1 MVGNKLA
8 MDKKFGL
15 YLSLAVGALAFLI
28 IAVTYKLGFATQN
41 IVTIWPSAAITYWA
55 VRRYGKWAM
64 LPIVVAENL
73 HAYLFLNILPLAYF
87 VPVTNALAAYLGV
100 LVERRLNPQNNPFSS
115 LPHILAL
122 VFGGFLTLAISGAI
136 LGGSIM
142 AYVYHIEDWPE
153 LVWLWILSDYT
164 GLIMLAPLLI
174 VFEQHCRGMTFKK
187 ILLQALPTLT
197 AILIIWLM
205 GATHLLA
212 DHGYYIVGLILT
224 PMILFLAFKRP
235 THYLCINYTLI
246 CAGALLAV
254 LSSIDGDLTA
264 NLWLSNQHY
273 ITQVILIGY
282 LVHAVNLQ
290 RMQLLKSLRKE
301 RDFLENRVN
310 LRTEQLAEE
319 VATNKRIAEEMKRL
333 ATIDSLTETLNRRA
347 FQQQVDSELNK
358 AKRSLNPLCLVMM
371 DIDHFKQVND
381 RFGHA
386 AGDLVLIS
394 VCNAIK
400 QQIRSD
406 IDVLGR
412 LGGEEFAL
420 LMPDTCL
427 EEAQLCVE
435 RCRKTIADLSIPYL
449 YKNEQVNIRITCS
462 FGLASMSS
470 TNMSRDQLLI
480 DADNALYEA
489 KKTGRNKII
498 TCPA

>member
-1 MVGNKLA
+1 

-15 YLSLAVGALAFLI
+15 HLSLVIGVLAFFV

-41 IVTIWPSAAITYWA
+41 IVTIWPSAAVTYWA
-55 VRRYGKWAM
+55 VRRYGKWAL
-64 LPIVVAENL
+64 LPIVIAENL
-73 HAYLFLNILPLAYF
+73 HAYLFISILPLAYL

-100 LVERRLNPQNNPFSS
+100 LVERRLNSQNTPFSS

-142 AYVYHIEDWPE
+142 AHVYQIEDWPE
-153 LVWLWILSDYT
+153 LIWLWILSDYT

-174 VFEQHCRGMTFKK
+174 VFEQPNKRITPKE
-187 ILLQALPTLT
+187 IVLQILPTLT
-197 AILIIWLM
+197 AIMIIWLM
-205 GATHLLA
+205 GTTQLLA

-224 PMILFLAFKRP
+224 PLVLFLAFKQQ
-235 THYLCINYTLI
+235 THYLSINYTLI
-246 CAGALLAV
+246 CTGALLAV
-254 LSSIDGDLTA
+254 LSSIDGDLAA

-301 RDFLENRVN
+301 RDLLENRVN

-319 VATNKRIAEEMKRL
+319 VAANKRIAEEMERL

-347 FQQQVDSELNK
+347 FQQQLDSELNK
-358 AKRSLNPLCLVMM
+358 AQRALHPLCLAMM

-381 RFGHA
+381 RYGHA

-394 VCNAIK
+394 ICRAIR
-400 QQIRSD
+400 QQIRAD

-420 LMPDTCL
+420 LMPATRIEDAQICL
-427 EEAQLCVE
+427 E
-435 RCRKTIADLSIPYL
+435 RCRNTIAALEIPYS

-462 FGLASMSS
+462 FGLACQSS
-470 TNMSRDQLLI
+470 VTSSRDQLLI
-480 DADNALYEA
+480 EADDALYQA
-489 KKTGRNKII
+489 KQTGRNKIV
-498 TCPA
+498 TGPV